1 MNDKYQYS
9 FQERVVRLSVVAA
22 IIVCVICI
30 LGWDLLV
37 DGYFEDSFYFGI
49 PLGLITF
56 VSGLIHFKSRNPL
69 GKFVPVATI
78 AVYLVFFA
86 DSRLFNHGIEITFGI
101 ILSLII
107 CLVSTFLYGILIT
120 WANKGK

>member
-1 MNDKYQYS
+1 MNDNYQYS

-22 IIVCVICI
+22 IIVGIVCI
-30 LGWDLLV
+30 LGWSLFHDN
-37 DGYFEDSFYFGI
+37 FEDGLFFGI

-69 GKFVPVATI
+69 GKFVPIATML
-78 AVYLVFFA
+78 VYLVFFA
-86 DSRLFNHGIEITFGI
+86 DDYNFNDGFEITFGI

-107 CLVSTFLYGILIT
+107 CLVSSFLYGVLIV

>member
-1 MNDKYQYS
+1 MNDNFEYS
-9 FQERVVRLSVVAA
+9 FQERVVRLSVVFA
-22 IIVCVICI
+22 IIVGIVCI
-30 LGWDLLV
+30 LGWNV
-37 DGYFEDSFYFGI
+37 FDGDFENSFYFGI

-69 GKFVPVATI
+69 GKFVPIATMV
-78 AVYLVFFA
+78 VYLIFFA
-86 DSRLFNHGIEITFGI
+86 DSYDFNDGFEITFGI

-107 CLVSTFLYGILIT
+107 CLVSTFLYGVLIV